1 MEMSITSRSRD
12 SGAPRS
18 LSRLLPRYK
27 AASLITPYVRG
38 EFTVTSPENVHADT
52 HEHVFRSVLTNPV
65 TQKSNDLPPPSAL

>member
-27 AASLITPYVRG
+27 AASLIMPYVRG

-52 HEHVFRSVLTNPV
+52 HEHVFQEHAHKPGHT
-65 TQKSNDLPPPSAL
+65 KIK